1 MMRLKI
7 VARLLTLALIVAGT
21 SILAAPE
28 QTATPGQ
35 MTQARVWVQNRGRTE
50 AMPVEL
56 STDNMEKPLKVQ
68 VMNADPIL
76 NARPVPVTPTR
87 PLWDYEMVT
96 IQPTE
101 DMAGR
106 LNERGKS
113 GWETTGIWSVGGDGV
128 TKVLVKRP
136 R

>member
-1 MMRLKI
+1 MRLKI
-7 VARLLTLALIVAGT
+7 VARVLTLALIVVGT

-50 AMPVEL
+50 AMPVDL
-56 STDNMEKPLKVQ
+56 STDNLEKPLKVQ

-101 DMAGR
+101 DMAAR

-113 GWETTGIWSVGGDGV
+113 GWETTGIWSLSGDGV